1 MNDLRFAFRQ
11 LLKNPGFTAVAV
23 LTLAL
28 GIGANT
34 AIFSVVNAVLLR
46 PLPYK
51 NSSQLV
57 MIWGTTA
64 EGRGTSVS
72 PPNFLD
78 YEKQNRVFEHM
89 ATFNAGSLTLTEV
102 AEPERIRTGLVTAD
116 FFEVLRVRPILGRT
130 FLSGEDQ
137 EGQNN
142 VVVLSHGLWQRHFG
156 SNPKIV
162 GQTVVLD
169 KKPHLVIGVL
179 PPDFAFSVPGV
190 FKPAEMWAP
199 AVLPRD
205 NAQRGNF
212 YLRVIARLKA
222 GVAMQQAQ
230 SALSLIT
237 QQLTQEYPQALS
249 GAGVRVVSLHEQM
262 VGNAR
267 TGLLIMLGAVGFV
280 LLIACANVAN
290 LQLARASTR
299 QKEMVIRAALG
310 ASPKRMVRQLL
321 TESVV
326 LALLGGALGMLLA
339 EGGTGLL
346 SKLGPA
352 NLPGG
357 NSGGISWVVFTFC
370 LGLSVCTGI
379 LFGLAPAL
387 RLSSIQLNES
397 LQDRSGGPAARMESR
412 RLRSV
417 LMVSEVALS
426 MILLI
431 GAGLLIRSF
440 VQLHEVKPGFATKD
454 VWTVPL
460 ELPRFSYAEA
470 PRQAALYQQ
479 ALERV
484 GNLPGVDAVGGIDD
498 LPLTSD
504 RDANRFA
511 IEGLPPFDSGQS
523 LVTQVRTVTPG
534 YFRTMSI
541 PIIKGRP
548 FDGRDTSLALPVLL
562 INESFARRFFP
573 REDPIGRRVKFGLP
587 SEPSQWLTIVG
598 MVGDVRALG
607 LDANADL
614 EVYVPYEQ
622 SPQPYLNLVVR
633 AKGEAK
639 NLAAAVRDEIHALDK
654 DLPLLSVR
662 PMEAV
667 LAASISERQ
676 FDMIL
681 LSVFAS
687 LALLL
692 AAVGIYGV
700 ISYSV
705 SQQTRQIGIR
715 MALGA
720 QRADVLKL
728 VLQDAIWQT
737 LLGAAVGLA
746 GALALT
752 HVIKSQLYGV
762 GSADPATIGSVVLL
776 VFAAALFASWLPAH
790 RAARVDPMEALR
802 YE

>member
-1 MNDLRFAFRQ
+1 MNDLRFAIRQ
-11 LLKNPGFTAVAV
+11 LLKNPGFTIVAV

-51 NSSQLV
+51 DSSQLV
-57 MIWGTTA
+57 MIWQ
-64 EGRGTSVS
+64 GRGTPVS
-72 PPNFLD
+72 PLNFLD
-78 YEKQNRVFEHM
+78 YEKQNRVFEQM
-89 ATFNAGSLTLTEV
+89 ATFNAGSLTLTEI

-116 FFEVLRVRPILGRT
+116 FFEVLGVRPILGRT
-130 FLSGEDQ
+130 FSSGEDQ

-142 VVVLSHGLWQRHFG
+142 VVVLSHGLWQRQFG

-179 PPDFAFSVPGV
+179 PSDFAFSVPGV
-190 FKPAEMWAP
+190 FKPADMWAP
-199 AVLPRD
+199 AVLSRD

-212 YLRVIARLKA
+212 YLHVIARLKA
-222 GVAMQQAQ
+222 GVTMQQAQ
-230 SALSLIT
+230 SALNLIT
-237 QQLTQEYPQALS
+237 QQLAQEYPQALS
-249 GAGVRVVSLHEQM
+249 GVGARVVPLHEQM

-290 LQLARASTR
+290 LQLARASAR

-321 TESVV
+321 TESVF

-357 NSGGISWVVFTFC
+357 TTDGISWVVFAFC
-370 LGLSVCTGI
+370 LGVSVCTGI

-387 RLSSIQLNES
+387 QLSSIQLNES
-397 LQDRSGGPAARMESR
+397 LQDRSGGPAARMDGR

-440 VQLHEVKPGFATKD
+440 VQLDEVKPGFATKD

-504 RDANRFA
+504 RDANRFT
-511 IEGLPPFDSGQS
+511 IEGLPPFDPGQS
-523 LVTQVRTVTPG
+523 PVTQIRTVTPG
-534 YFRTMSI
+534 YFRTMNI
-541 PIIKGRP
+541 PMIKGRP
-548 FDGRDTSLALPVLL
+548 FDGRDTSSALPVLL
-562 INESFARRFFP
+562 INQSFAQRFFP
-573 REDPIGRRVKFGLP
+573 REDPIGRRVKFGLL

-598 MVGDVRALG
+598 TVGDVRDLG

-622 SPQPYLNLVVR
+622 SPLPYLNLVVR
-633 AKGEAK
+633 AKG
-639 NLAAAVRDEIHALDK
+639 NPTSLAAAVRDEIHGLDK

-667 LAASISERQ
+667 LAASIFERQ
-676 FDMIL
+676 FEMIL

-720 QRADVLKL
+720 QPADVLKL
-728 VLQDAIWQT
+728 VLQSAIWQT

-752 HVIKSQLYGV
+752 HVLKSQLYGV
-762 GSADPATIGSVVLL
+762 GPADPATIGGVALL
-776 VFAAALFASWLPAH
+776 VFAVALFASWLPAH